1 MNEAFEGGHLRA
13 SLMRGNGLFC
23 RHTNTK
29 ESSRISVPLL
39 LALLS
44 FWLTLSLLSNPILLE
59 AQLATTAEN
68 RAKANFLAKVPSF
81 VQWPEE
87 ALPSGPAPFVI
98 CILGDLSLGIPLGES
113 VRGTAVHEKRA
124 EIRGVRMEQELRSCH
139 ILFVSRFE
147 RKRYDR
153 VLDSLRGQNV
163 LTIGETPEFLDAGGI
178 VSLSGK
184 EGTIRFDI
192 NLEAANRAHLKI
204 SSRLLTLARRV
215 VNQPEAAKS

>member
-1 MNEAFEGGHLRA
+1 
-13 SLMRGNGLFC
+13 LFC

-29 ESSRISVPLL
+29 ELSRTSE
-39 LALLS
+39 
-44 FWLTLSLLSNPILLE
+44 SLLVALVCFGLTFSLLTNPTLLE

-81 VQWPEE
+81 IEWPEE

-98 CILGDLSLGIPLGES
+98 CIIGDFSLGIPLSES
-113 VRGTAVHEKRA
+113 VRGITLHEKRA
-124 EIRGVRMEQELRSCH
+124 EIRGVRIEQELRSCH

-153 VLDSLRGQNV
+153 VLGSVRGLNV

-178 VSLSGK
+178 VSFSMRQETLQ
-184 EGTIRFDI
+184 FDV
-192 NLEAANRAHLKI
+192 NLEEANKAHLKI
-204 SSRLLTLARRV
+204 SSRLLALAKHVLNRT
-215 VNQPEAAKS
+215 EAAKS